1 VQYRHN
7 HFATPH
13 AAEYTRPCPRLSC
26 RDEKPNEIHIT
37 ILRRP
42 MQRSTLVLVLGGH
55 VGAVLDEESCEIHI
69 MIEQRVMQRSCPIL
83 VPACRIGAVLG
94 EYARDMYMSL
104 L

>member
-1 VQYRHN
+1 
-7 HFATPH
+7 
-13 AAEYTRPCPRLSC
+13 
-26 RDEKPNEIHIT
+26 
-37 ILRRP
+37 
-42 MQRSTLVLVLGGH
+42 MQRSTPVLVLGGH

-69 MIEQRVMQRSCPIL
+69 MIEQRVMQPSCPIL